1 MKLHEFIDRADFNSK
16 KTVAVAV
23 AESSEVMDAVAEAI
37 KLKLASFILFGN
49 KQAIQRIIN
58 EQFSWLMNHENIKI
72 IHANS
77 HSLAADYAVK
87 SVKLNEADVLM
98 KGNITTATLLKA
110 VLNKETGLR
119 TGGILSHVSVFEVQ
133 GFEKLIIVTDSAM
146 NIAPDLETKIQII
159 NNAVKVAN
167 WIGIDHP
174 KVAVLAAVEIINH
187 AMQATVDAAILT
199 QMNRRGQIG
208 GCLVDGPLALDNAI
222 SVISAQQKGIISEV
236 AGQADILLVPTV
248 ETGNAL
254 YKSLIYF
261 ARAKV
266 GAVIVGAK
274 APIVLTS
281 RADSAES
288 KVYSLVLAL
297 RSGSTRHI

>member
-1 MKLHEFIDRADFNSK
+1 MKLHAFIEQANFNSN

-37 KLKLASFILFGN
+37 KLKLANFILFGN
-49 KQAIQRIIN
+49 KQDIFRIIN
-58 EQFSWLMNHENIKI
+58 KQFPWLMNHENIKI

-77 HSLAADYAVK
+77 HSVAADYAVK
-87 SVKLNEADVLM
+87 AVKLNEADVLM
-98 KGNITTATLLKA
+98 KGNLSTAILLKS
-110 VLNKETGLR
+110 VLNKENGLR
-119 TGGILSHVSVFEVQ
+119 TGSILSHVSVFEVQ

-167 WIGIDHP
+167 WIGIDYP
-174 KVAVLAAVEIINH
+174 KVAVLAAVEIVNLT
-187 AMQATVDAAILT
+187 MQATVDAAILT
-199 QMNRRGQIG
+199 QMNRRGQID

-222 SVISAQQKGIISEV
+222 SINSAQQKGITSEV
-236 AGQADILLVPTV
+236 AGQADILVVPTV

-266 GAVIVGAK
+266 GAVVIGAK

-297 RSGSTRHI
+297 CSGSTRHF